1 MNITGSTAAR
11 AVLSNAINNRAT
23 TRQTQNT
30 AGREGAEP
38 ASEERT
44 EGAAAEQAES
54 AVATTGSV
62 GRQINLFA

>member
-23 TRQTQNT
+23 TRQAQDTT
-30 AGREGAEP
+30 GREGAEP
-38 ASEERT
+38 VSGERT
-44 EGAAAEQAES
+44 EAAAAEQAES
-54 AVATTGSV
+54 AIATTGSV